1 TYFNLKEIGKRIN
14 DRPETPLLVASTLLI
29 PGYIDEDQVEKIAN
43 FLASINTS
51 IPYSLLAFYPAFAI
65 DDLPTTSK
73 EHAERCFKIAKKQGL
88 ENISIGNK
96 HLLR

>member
-1 TYFNLKEIGKRIN
+1 MEIKRGPHRVSFEN
-14 DRPETPLLVASTLLI
+14 VFFKYE
-29 PGYIDEDQVEKIAN
+29 EQVSKIAN
-43 FLASINTS
+43 YLASINTS

-73 EHAERCFKIAKKQGL
+73 KHAERCFKIAKKQGL